1 MDVNMK
7 HTAEYIHRV
16 IIMMTRDWHVVV
28 QVIIMYVITIIIIM
42 DQYNNRPSAAGDCN
56 PLYDIS

>member
-1 MDVNMK
+1 MDVNTK

-28 QVIIMYVITIIIIM
+28 QVIIMYVLTIIIMI
-42 DQYNNRPSAAGDCN
+42 QYNNRPSAAGDYN

>member
-28 QVIIMYVITIIIIM
+28 QVIIVMYVTIIITM
-42 DQYNNRPSAAGDCN
+42 VQYNNRPSAAGDCRLQ
-56 PLYDIS
+56 PSQ